1 MSSLHTVPCTPY
13 DVFVMETEEQQTKIR
28 QSGTH
33 GGNCTD
39 FVHNKLRNI
48 VKIKWNNKG
57 RRDMIIMVRK
67 YCGK

>member
-13 DVFVMETEEQQTKIR
+13 DVVVTETEEQQTKIR
-28 QSGTH
+28 QSGTRS
-33 GGNCTD
+33 GNCTD
-39 FVHNKLRNI
+39 LVHDKFRTI
-48 VKIKWNNKG
+48 VKKWNNKG

>member
-1 MSSLHTVPCTPY
+1 MSSLYTVPCTPY
-13 DVFVMETEEQQTKIR
+13 DVVVVETEEQQTKIR
-28 QSGTH
+28 RSDNH

-39 FVHNKLRNI
+39 FVNIKLKNSEKNKW
-48 VKIKWNNKG
+48 KNKG